1 MGDSEQPCGH
11 LRPAVPGIE
20 RRRSLLV
27 LLAVAMIAGAPL
39 TTPGPGWMM
48 AAHAQVGA
56 DDETAEYTAEDASDE
71 DMYLHTV
78 QWPGE
83 TLALIAEWY
92 TGDSR
97 NWTILSDFNAGY
109 GSDAVR
115 VHEVILIP
123 KFLLITTTPLPRSF
137 VAPTPQPEGPR
148 LPPRKTVQRPKNK
161 PKPRVKK
168 EADQRARP
176 ERAPAPA
183 PAPETETLELF
194 GPKE

>member
-1 MGDSEQPCGH
+1 
-11 LRPAVPGIE
+11 
-20 RRRSLLV
+20 V

-137 VAPTPQPEGPR
+137 VAPTPSRRGR
-148 LPPRKTVQRPKNK
+148 GSPPAKPFSARKTSRS
-161 PKPRVKK
+161 
-168 EADQRARP
+168 
-176 ERAPAPA
+176 PA
-183 PAPETETLELF
+183 
-194 GPKE
+194 